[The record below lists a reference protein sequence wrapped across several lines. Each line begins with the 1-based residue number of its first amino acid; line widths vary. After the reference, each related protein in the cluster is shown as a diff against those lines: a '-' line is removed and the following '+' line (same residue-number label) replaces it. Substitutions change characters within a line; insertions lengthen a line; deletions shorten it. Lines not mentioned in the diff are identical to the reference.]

1 VVRILI
7 ADDHAIVR
15 RGLKQILD
23 EAVPGLVCGE
33 AANAEET
40 LAAVRAHDW
49 ELVIMDM
56 SMPGSSGLSTLQEV
70 KSLRPRLPVLFLSI
84 HPEEQYA
91 TRVLK
96 AGASGYL
103 TKDSAPS
110 QLVDAVRKALAGGHY
125 VSPTLAERLA
135 QHLAVDVKNSLSE
148 TLSNRELE
156 VLRMLGAG
164 KSVTAIAA
172 QLGLSAK
179 TVSTYRSRIMIKLG
193 AANTAELIRFA
204 IDHQLIE

>member
-1 VVRILI
+1 MIRILI

-23 EAVPGLVCGE
+23 EAIAGVVCGE
-33 AANAEET
+33 ASNAEET
-40 LAAVRAHDW
+40 IALVRQHDW
-49 ELVIMDM
+49 DLVILDM
-56 SMPGSSGLSTLQEV
+56 SMPGSSGLTTLQDV
-70 KSLRPRLPVLFLSI
+70 KQLRPRLPVLFLSI

-96 AGASGYL
+96 AGGSGYL

-110 QLVDAVRKALAGGHY
+110 LLVDAVNKALKGGRY
-125 VSPTLAERLA
+125 VSPSLAERLA
-135 QHLAVDVKNSLSE
+135 QQLAVDTKNSPSE

-156 VLRMLGAG
+156 VLRMLGTG
-164 KSVTAIAA
+164 KSVTLIAA
-172 QLGLSAK
+172 ELGLSAK

-193 AANTAELIRFA
+193 AASTAELIRYA
-204 IDHQLIE
+204 IVHQLIE